1 MSGLNRWKR
10 AGASVAVSA
19 LMLASSPVVAGET
32 EDRFAI
38 TELMDRYGIV
48 HDFGSPEEY
57 ADLFTSDGE
66 IGSGGRVLVKGREA
80 LMAQARRD
88 HEKYT
93 IEIGPGRKATS
104 LMRHIVSNRE
114 VRLTGADTAEGSCY
128 VMTYV
133 QDGDE
138 GPKLLSIG
146 RYEDRYRRE
155 NGAWRISHRNI
166 VLDFGDQG
174 LAKKLGFR

>member
-1 MSGLNRWKR
+1 MSQLNRWKLAA
-10 AGASVAVSA
+10 AGVAVSA
-19 LMLASSPVVAGET
+19 LVLMASPAAASEA

-48 HDFGSPEEY
+48 HDFGTPDEY
-57 ADLFTSDGE
+57 ADIFTSDGE
-66 IGSGGRVLVKGREA
+66 IASGGRVLVKGREA

-93 IEIGPGRKATS
+93 IKLGPSGKSTS
-104 LMRHIVSNRE
+104 LMRHIISNRE
-114 VRLTGADTAEGSCY
+114 VKLTGADTAEGSCY

-155 NGAWRISHRNI
+155 NGAWRIAHREI
-166 VLDFGDQG
+166 VLDFGDQA